1 VDIYDPLAART
12 RPTTATAET
21 QVQQPRTTAS
31 STYRAASSAYQT
43 PQANTN
49 TNTDTQTQDQQ
60 QPSQEPPMPNEQ
72 NMPTPFVAPPCPTC
86 APAPHWPWILA
97 LIVGGGL
104 GWYIGSR
111 KKSKKSKKA

>member
-1 VDIYDPLAART
+1 MDIYDPLAART

-43 PQANTN
+43 PQANTD
-49 TNTDTQTQDQQ
+49 TDTQTQDQQ
-60 QPSQEPPMPNEQ
+60 QPSQEPPMPNDQ

-111 KKSKKSKKA
+111 KKSKKA

>member
-43 PQANTN
+43 PQANTD
-49 TNTDTQTQDQQ
+49 TDTQTQDQQ
-60 QPSQEPPMPNEQ
+60 QPSQEPPMPNDQ

-111 KKSKKSKKA
+111 KKSKKA

>member
-12 RPTTATAET
+12 RPTTATTATTATAET
-21 QVQQPRTTAS
+21 QVQQQP
-31 STYRAASSAYQT
+31 
-43 PQANTN
+43 P
-49 TNTDTQTQDQQ
+49 
-60 QPSQEPPMPNEQ
+60 PSQEPPMPNDQ

-111 KKSKKSKKA
+111 KKARG

>member
-1 VDIYDPLAART
+1 MDIYDPLAART
-12 RPTTATAET
+12 RPTTATTATAET
-21 QVQQPRTTAS
+21 QVQQQP
-31 STYRAASSAYQT
+31 
-43 PQANTN
+43 P
-49 TNTDTQTQDQQ
+49 
-60 QPSQEPPMPNEQ
+60 PSQEPPMPNDQ

-111 KKSKKSKKA
+111 KKARG